1 MVTKP
6 DCLQDFFRRR
16 FGFESTEPPP
26 TFKEDVSRVDAL
38 DAEISA
44 SGITREMEKD
54 LLRELEAG
62 KDGSE
67 GDEEQSDNTGDDES
81 GTVQRH
87 IFSACRFLTDDGFLE
102 LNMQ

>member
-1 MVTKP
+1 MMTKP
-6 DCLQDFFRRR
+6 GCLQDFFRRR

-67 GDEEQSDNTGDDES
+67 GDEDEEQSDNSGDEES

-87 IFSACRFLTDDGFLE
+87 IFCMLF
-102 LNMQ
+102 